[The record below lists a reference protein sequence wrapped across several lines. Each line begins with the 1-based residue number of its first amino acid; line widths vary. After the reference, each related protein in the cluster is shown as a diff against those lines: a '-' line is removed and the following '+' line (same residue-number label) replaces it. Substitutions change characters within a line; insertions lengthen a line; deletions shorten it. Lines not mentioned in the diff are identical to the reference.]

1 MVNSSCLWISIL
13 FGKNYCLDNGH
24 GLVQLISGNSDFHVG
39 HITTILEINLGFM
52 SIRIILYVPFFYG
65 HFDLAKDRKA
75 DEPTFWRA
83 CCFNIP
89 CWLIRMRDKELKPAT
104 T

>member
-52 SIRIILYVPFFYG
+52 SIRIILYVPFFMVILTLQKTG
-65 HFDLAKDRKA
+65 KLMNPRSGVLAVL
-75 DEPTFWRA
+75 TYHVG
-83 CCFNIP
+83 
-89 CWLIRMRDKELKPAT
+89 
-104 T
+104 